1 MSLAPYF
8 PFPFLWSV
16 VLHLDVRVS
25 VAPFLVGRG
34 RLRKLV
40 SAEGLAFALFDLLL
54 ERADG
59 VYGEPLEHTL
69 GDEERDLPDT
79 ETRPRDE

>member
-1 MSLAPYF
+1 MRRRLLPFSLPLTSL
-8 PFPFLWSV
+8 P
-16 VLHLDVRVS
+16 
-25 VAPFLVGRG
+25 APFLVGRG